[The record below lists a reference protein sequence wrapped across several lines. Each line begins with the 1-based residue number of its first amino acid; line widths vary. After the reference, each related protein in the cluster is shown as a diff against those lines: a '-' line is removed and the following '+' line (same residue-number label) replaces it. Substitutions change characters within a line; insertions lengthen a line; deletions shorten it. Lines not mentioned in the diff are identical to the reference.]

1 MKSGKVFINVLLS
14 MLFLVIAMYPCTDVY
29 VPVESSN
36 HKTLVQESRGVDR
49 TILDDCSP
57 LCACMCCAAPITVA
71 LAVHLPN
78 TLFPNVTRQT
88 PLPYNNLIQG
98 AEKPIWQPPKIV

>member
-1 MKSGKVFINVLLS
+1 MKSGKVLINVLLS

-29 VPVESSN
+29 VPVESTT
-36 HKTLVQESRGVDR
+36 HKTLVQENRGVDHS
-49 TILDDCSP
+49 ILDDCSP

-71 LAVHLPN
+71 LTVHLPN
-78 TLFPNVTRQT
+78 APFSNLKKQT
-88 PLPYNNLIQG
+88 PLPYDNLIQG